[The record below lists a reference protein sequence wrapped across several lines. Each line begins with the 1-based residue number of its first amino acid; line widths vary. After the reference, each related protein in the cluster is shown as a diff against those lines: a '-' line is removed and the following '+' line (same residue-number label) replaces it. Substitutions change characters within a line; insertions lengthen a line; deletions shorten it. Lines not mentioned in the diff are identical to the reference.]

1 MAAWG
6 TLQAAA
12 LLTGATSVHGGVEA
26 AEAGLAV
33 LAGYVM
39 ADLGSGVFHWRVWHC
54 VCRGC
59 VTQPRPSADAPCR
72 CASNCNRG
80 VDNYGDASTPGL
92 GGIIDSFQGHH
103 ARPWTIT
110 QREFCNNLAGPCAVH
125 LAPLALLCAAPIPA
139 PARMFAATFMLFT
152 AMAQQTHAW
161 SHLKRG
167 EVPPVVLA
175 LQDAGV
181 FVSCRAHGAHH
192 KPPFSGQYCI
202 VSGLWNDALDSGV
215 LTAAERL
222 IFDRTG
228 VAPRGWLEPSAA
240 WAPVAE
246 E

>member
-1 MAAWG
+1 MRSAIMAAWG
-6 TLQAAA
+6 ALQAAA
-12 LLTGATSVHGGVEA
+12 LLTGATSVHGSLEAVEA
-26 AEAGLAV
+26 GMAM
-33 LAGYVM
+33 LAGYVL
-39 ADLGSGVFHWRVWHC
+39 ADLGSGVFHWI
-54 VCRGC
+54 
-59 VTQPRPSADAPCR
+59 
-72 CASNCNRG
+72 
-80 VDNYGDASTPGL
+80 VDNYGDAKTPAL
-92 GGIIDSFQGHH
+92 GTIIDAFQGHH

-125 LAPLALLCAAPIPA
+125 LAPLALLCAAPMPT

-167 EVPPVVLA
+167 DVPPVVLA

-202 VSGLWNDALDSGV
+202 VSGMWNDALDSGV